1 MKFLDI
7 FNLRLKITEFSEE
20 IEDNDIIP
28 IIYDEQFALLKYDF
42 DILYIIEKISV
53 PNALVMNK
61 TADDIKIWVN
71 NFITQISNLS
81 KHTYTED
88 EIILF
93 ETYYFYRILFDNA
106 TTYINQNTVSDY
118 IDDITN
124 ILSKSFD
131 ENSSSWLAKECLR
144 IVLLRIYS
152 MSAVA
157 LQNNM
162 DTIKSQLKISQQ
174 NANKKDSMQLILNKI
189 SYNS

>member
-71 NFITQISNLS
+71 NFIT
-81 KHTYTED
+81 
-88 EIILF
+88 
-93 ETYYFYRILFDNA
+93 
-106 TTYINQNTVSDY
+106 
-118 IDDITN
+118 
-124 ILSKSFD
+124 
-131 ENSSSWLAKECLR
+131 
-144 IVLLRIYS
+144 
-152 MSAVA
+152 
-157 LQNNM
+157 
-162 DTIKSQLKISQQ
+162 
-174 NANKKDSMQLILNKI
+174 
-189 SYNS
+189 